1 MNKEKAL
8 GAYVFVN
15 KKYFETESKKKKK
28 SIGVN
33 FLRVTVHTVP
43 LEMMIERILL
53 VECFALVP
61 LYFF

>member
-28 SIGVN
+28 KY
-33 FLRVTVHTVP
+33 R
-43 LEMMIERILL
+43 
-53 VECFALVP
+53 CK
-61 LYFF
+61 FFKSYCSHNPFGNDD